1 MGDEMSRRTKKA
13 LLDAVKQRSTEM
25 LDHSLDSAKDTDPF
39 LEGVPA
45 VLESIKAGMMQC
57 RVYNREKF
65 HAKAYITH
73 GKFDVIGSQAL
84 VGSSNFTRAGLT
96 ENVELNLKIE
106 SSAEVAQLQ
115 AWYERHWEQAVE
127 VTDDV
132 VRVIARHAQ
141 PFSPLMLYAR
151 GLQALFADHEVTS
164 NEWERRT
171 HGSLGSLTAT
181 SKRPTGP

>member
-1 MGDEMSRRTKKA
+1 MGVDPSEHRTA
-13 LLDAVKQRSTEM
+13 SGEVGNDNIVILPNPRSDMEDPPDFLLA
-25 LDHSLDSAKDTDPF
+25 H

-141 PFSPLMLYAR
+141 PFSPFDVYAR
-151 GLQALFADHEVTS
+151 ALQALFADHEVT
-164 NEWERRT
+164 
-171 HGSLGSLTAT
+171 
-181 SKRPTGP
+181 